1 MVMHDK
7 YHVGDS
13 ENIINLRKWENTHC
27 YLRTDYFVT
36 VNQFMI
42 ASVYFGVDN
51 FNLGS
56 T

>member
-1 MVMHDK
+1 MVMYDK
-7 YHVGDS
+7 NHVGDR

-27 YLRTDYFVT
+27 YLKTGYFVT
-36 VNQFMI
+36 VNHFMI
-42 ASVYFGVDN
+42 ASVYVGVDN